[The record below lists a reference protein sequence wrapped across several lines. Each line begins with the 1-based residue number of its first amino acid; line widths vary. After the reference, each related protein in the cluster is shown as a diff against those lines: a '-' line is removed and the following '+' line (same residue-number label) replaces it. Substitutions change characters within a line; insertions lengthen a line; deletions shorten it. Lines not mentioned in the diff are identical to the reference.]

1 MKDIAEILKKN
12 RESISDSSIKTY
24 CSVIKN
30 LYMKIAEKTDISNAP
45 SFFEKEH
52 KKTID
57 FLKDHY
63 PFNTRKTKLAALVVL
78 LDDKSKAKE
87 EYQKQML
94 VDISKYNESKKP
106 QEKTEEQEKN
116 WKEQDEIME
125 KVKLMKK
132 KIQPLWKN
140 PSKKELEHLQ
150 DFVIA
155 SLYTSIAPRRLLDY
169 TEFKLRNVDTETDN
183 YREKNKFIFNKYK
196 TAKKYHKQDVE
207 IPASLRMLIQKW
219 SKLHNNDYLLF
230 DIKTEK
236 KLTSPQLNKKLNEI
250 FGVSVNMLRS
260 IYISDKI
267 DMPKMEEITDMA
279 EDMGT
284 SADMAINHYK
294 KFEKKNK

>member
-1 MKDIAEILKKN
+1 
-12 RESISDSSIKTY
+12 
-24 CSVIKN
+24 
-30 LYMKIAEKTDISNAP
+30 MKIAEKTDFKNAP

-57 FLKDHY
+57 FLKEHY

-106 QEKTEEQEKN
+106 QEKNEEQQEK
-116 WKEQDEIME
+116 WKEQGDIME
-125 KVKLMKK
+125 KVKAMKK
-132 KIQPLWKN
+132 KVQPLWKN
-140 PSKKELEHLQ
+140 PTKKELEQLM

-155 SLYTSIAPRRLLDY
+155 SLYTAIPPRRLLDY
-169 TEFKLRNVDTETDN
+169 TEFKLRNVATDKDN
-183 YREKNKFIFNKYK
+183 FREKNKFVFNKYK
-196 TAKKYHKQDVE
+196 TAKKYQKQEVE

-219 SKLHNNDYLLF
+219 AKLHTNDYLLF
-230 DIKTEK
+230 DVKTGK
-236 KLTSPQLNKKLNEI
+236 KLTSPQLNKKLNDI

-260 IYISDKI
+260 IYISHKI

-279 EDMGT
+279 ENMGT

-294 KFEKKNK
+294 KFDSKKK